1 MWLLQVKGDRLFVF
15 SNGLALKL
23 PGVLLFCCWQPFP
36 SLRRMR
42 PGNPQACDKKGIGD
56 QGRAHPQEP
65 GTAIKFASDL
75 AGRVAQE
82 RSGLARRE
90 SLLSAASPAKTE
102 LSAAPA
108 DPEKTFQLTTR
119 FALRPIR
126 IGGLA

>member
-15 SNGLALKL
+15 SYGLALKL

-75 AGRVAQE
+75 AGRVAEE

-90 SLLSAASPAKTE
+90 SLVSAASPAKTE

-108 DPEKTFQLTTR
+108 GPEKNLPVDNEVR
-119 FALRPIR
+119 AKPH
-126 IGGLA
+126 